1 VWYVCTIM
9 VSDGDRESQNN
20 KLSEEERVRL
30 LKIFDTLLPKV
41 PKRPLREVEAELR
54 DIRRARRRWG
64 RLST

>member
-1 VWYVCTIM
+1 M
-9 VSDGDRESQNN
+9 VSDGDRESQND

>member
-1 VWYVCTIM
+1 M

>member
-1 VWYVCTIM
+1 M
-9 VSDGDRESQNN
+9 VTDGDRVPQSD

-30 LKIFDTLLPKV
+30 LKVFDTLLPKI

-64 RLST
+64 RRAT